1 MNPLLPDGAPLIS
14 LDAQSLRDL
23 LSVLGADDDDID
35 RWEKERA
42 LGLALIGHL
51 ALSGEPR
58 YDQRE
63 VAELAGLP
71 LDLTRRLWRSMGFP
85 DVAEGER
92 VFTDEDVEALSV
104 ASNLLRHGVLDPD
117 VAVQVS
123 RVMAQSIARIA
134 DVQIGII
141 EDRGRSVEAVDE
153 LHAEALFNTP
163 KLLEYQWRRQLQAA
177 ARRLVMRET
186 VSPSTG
192 SVAIGFADLVGFT
205 ALSQQI
211 STTELAEI
219 VDRFVS
225 LANDTV
231 ARLGGRLVKTI
242 GDEAMFIVDDPAQGV
257 EIALTLAERYADDE
271 SLSDVR
277 VGVAS
282 GPVLPREG
290 DYYGPVVNLAS
301 RIVGLALPGSVVVSE
316 DVHDALVDDE
326 SLRWRSLRPRG
337 LKGIGRVRLWRVRRA
352 PT

>member
-1 MNPLLPDGAPLIS
+1 MSPTAPDGAPLIS
-14 LDAQSLRDL
+14 LDHESLRDL
-23 LSVLGADDDDID
+23 LSVLGARDEDIA
-35 RWEKERA
+35 RWEQERT
-42 LGLALIGHL
+42 LGLALIAHL
-51 ALSGEPR
+51 ALSGEAK
-58 YDQRE
+58 YDQGE
-63 VAELAGLP
+63 VAERAGLP
-71 LDLTRRLWRSMGFP
+71 LDITKRMWRSMGFP

-92 VFTDEDVEALSV
+92 VFTEDDIDALRV
-104 ASNLLRHGVLDPD
+104 AAELLRHGVLDPD
-117 VAVQVS
+117 VAVQVA
-123 RVMAQSIARIA
+123 RVMAQSVARIA

-141 EDRGRSVEAVDE
+141 EDRTRNLDAVDE

-177 ARRLVMRET
+177 ARRMVMREA
-186 VSPSTG
+186 SAAG
-192 SVAIGFADLVGFT
+192 SDAVAVGFADLVGFT

-211 STTELAEI
+211 SAVELAEV

-242 GDEAMFIVDDPAQGV
+242 GDEAMFIVDDAAKGV
-257 EIALTLAERYADDE
+257 EIALSLAETYADDE

-277 VGVAS
+277 VGVAC

-316 DVHDALVDDE
+316 DVHDKLVDDPT
-326 SLRWRSLRPRG
+326 LRWRSLRPRN
-337 LKGIGRVRLWRVRRA
+337 LKGIGRVRLWRVRRSPA
-352 PT
+352 